1 MEKIN
6 MTIIVDEEN
15 RKDFTTKVKRELE
28 KICVDLADLEI
39 FEAMN
44 NDADREHFAMQRA
57 LYSAYKMLGYELA
70 RTRKY
75 VYILIYKGKTYYI
88 DTLTMTVREKGVF

>member
-1 MEKIN
+1 MEKTN
-6 MTIIVDEEN
+6 MTIIVNEEN

-39 FEAMN
+39 FETMN
-44 NDADREHFAMQRA
+44 EDADREHFTVQRV

-70 RTRKY
+70 RVRKY
-75 VYILIYKGKTYYI
+75 VYILTYKGKMYYI
-88 DTLTMTVREKGVF
+88 NTLMMKVREKGVL